1 MQIIPKPN
9 QDLPE
14 FPLPIYSAINIAEAV
29 SRDEEKFSVFVG
41 LDEKMVEQLKKLS
54 GDLSDEDLQKN
65 TSDLKRFG
73 LGSYE
78 NWYNKN
84 RTPFALI
91 HNNTNALAALI
102 WFGPKQLGR
111 KSMKHLS
118 DEELK
123 NETNQDAENWYTIS
137 YRCYP
142 NFRGKGLMK
151 RFGNFVTDVYM
162 KKFPGIKLWAS
173 ASEKNTAGVAFA
185 ISL

>member
-73 LGSYE
+73 LGSY
-78 NWYNKN
+78 
-84 RTPFALI
+84 
-91 HNNTNALAALI
+91 
-102 WFGPKQLGR
+102 
-111 KSMKHLS
+111 
-118 DEELK
+118 
-123 NETNQDAENWYTIS
+123 
-137 YRCYP
+137 
-142 NFRGKGLMK
+142 
-151 RFGNFVTDVYM
+151 
-162 KKFPGIKLWAS
+162 
-173 ASEKNTAGVAFA
+173 
-185 ISL
+185 